1 MVEILAVTQA
11 VADARAK
18 WRFCGADRPEF
29 ALSASCHE
37 ESVWDYPRPPRIAE
51 VTKRLRVLC
60 GELLIAETEVGLR
73 VLETAGAPTYYF
85 PPEDVRREHVTM
97 QAQAQLSCE
106 WKGKAVSY
114 SVAGV
119 RAAAW
124 SYTSTYPEFA
134 PIRGW
139 YAFFPAR
146 LDCYVGAERVS
157 LQSGGYY
164 GGWVT
169 GNLRGP
175 IKGERGTEHW

>member
-11 VADARAK
+11 VQDARAK
-18 WRFCGADRPEF
+18 WRFRGADRPEF
-29 ALSASCHE
+29 ALSACCDE
-37 ESVWDYPRPPRIAE
+37 ESVWDYPRPPRIAA
-51 VTKRLRVLC
+51 VTER
-60 GELLIAETEVGLR
+60 LR

-85 PPEDVRREHVTM
+85 PPGDVRCEHLTM
-97 QAQAQLSCE
+97 QAQAQSSCE
-106 WKGKAVSY
+106 WKGKAVSF

-134 PIRGW
+134 SIRGW
-139 YAFFPAR
+139 YAFFPAW
-146 LDCYVGAERVS
+146 LECYVGAERVS
-157 LQSGGYY
+157 PQSGGYY
-164 GGWVT
+164 GGWIT

>member
-11 VADARAK
+11 VQDARAK
-18 WRFCGADRPEF
+18 WRFRGADRPEF
-29 ALSASCHE
+29 ALSACCDE

-51 VTKRLRVLC
+51 VTERLRVLC
-60 GELLIAETEVGLR
+60 GGLLIAETEVGLR

-85 PPEDVRREHVTM
+85 PPADVRCEHLTM
-97 QAQAQLSCE
+97 QAQAHSSCE

-119 RAAAW
+119 CDAAW
-124 SYTSTYPEFA
+124 SYTSTYPEFVS
-134 PIRGW
+134 IRGW

-146 LDCYVGAERVS
+146 LDCYVGVERVS
-157 LQSGGYY
+157 PQSGGYY

-169 GNLRGP
+169 RNLRGP